1 MNNNTL
7 LFKLQHKILICLLI
21 VTGVTHALALGQ
33 VKKQEHTDSI
43 EYYNKLVLQYRYK
56 NPDSATFYAN
66 LGLAM
71 ARKQHN
77 YAGEAKM
84 LNQLGMIDDNVGD
97 FESSRKKYLSA
108 YSLYKKIND
117 TKGMATENIRL
128 GVVEMRKG
136 VYDRSIDYFLQALQ
150 LSQRNGNKLGQME
163 GYITLGEAFAGQK
176 KYDRAI
182 EYYRIAEKLNQQIP
196 FSNLSLNLYN
206 DIAIAYRETGRLKEA
221 IPYLVKGIQNS
232 DVPQYQGLN
241 ITLIN
246 TLASVY
252 AKAGDTTSSIKLQ
265 KSALEKAKK
274 INNYIR
280 QIQILTGLATTYQKS
295 NLSQSLYY
303 WQQAFTLSS
312 SRKAYKEQ
320 IDELNAMADIYNKQ
334 KNYKAAYE
342 ARNKQYKIADEFF
355 YKKMSKQIISLQNAY
370 ELNQYKVREQQFRF
384 EENRRILRQR
394 VSYGVIITVLIILG
408 IVMFYYYRMRKLNL
422 MLHHIN
428 DELQE
433 LNTVKDKLFS
443 ILGHDLRSPFVSVIN
458 MVEIIDDDELEPE
471 QRKALLNQLQKTT
484 KVSLETLDNL
494 LRWGQKQIK
503 GTPIHP
509 SEFNA
514 RLVISKVTDFLLD
527 VSANKHITIENQ
539 VNEHTDIYADAD
551 HFEFIIRNLVS
562 NAIKFSNVNG
572 KVVITAEQ
580 KNGEVAVTV
589 RDNGVGIAPEKLAD
603 ILDSTNVSTRG
614 TSNEKG
620 TGLGLLLC
628 KEFAELN
635 GGRITVESK
644 VGEGSAFTVILKE
657 NKPF

>member
-7 LFKLQHKILICLLI
+7 LFKLQHKVLVSLFILTAISYAAVLGQSKK
-21 VTGVTHALALGQ
+21 GVTI
-33 VKKQEHTDSI
+33 DSI
-43 EYYNKLVLQYRYK
+43 EYYNKLVLQHRYK
-56 NPDSATFYAN
+56 NPDSATFFAR

-71 ARKQHN
+71 AHSKHN
-77 YAGEAKM
+77 DAGEAKM

-97 FESSRKKYLSA
+97 FESSRIKYLKA

-136 VYDRSIDYFLQALQ
+136 LYDRSIDYFLQALQ
-150 LSQRNGNKLGQME
+150 LSQRNGNKFGQME

-182 EYYRIAEKLNQQIP
+182 EYYHIAEKLNQQIP

-206 DIAIAYRETGRLKEA
+206 DIAIAYRETGRLKDA
-221 IPYLVKGIQNS
+221 IPYLLKGIKKS
-232 DVPQYQGLN
+232 DIPQYQGLN

-252 AKAGDTTSSIKLQ
+252 AKAGDTTNSIRLQ
-265 KSALEKAKK
+265 KSALVKARK
-274 INNYIR
+274 INNYLR
-280 QIQILTGLATTYQKS
+280 QIQILTGLATTYQRI
-295 NLSQSLYY
+295 NLTQSLHY
-303 WQQAFTLSS
+303 WQQAFILSE
-312 SRKAYKEQ
+312 SRMAYKEQ
-320 IDELNAMADIYNKQ
+320 IDALNAMANIYSKQ

-342 ARNKQYKIADEFF
+342 TRDRQYKIADEFF

-384 EENRRILRQR
+384 EENRRILKQR
-394 VSYGVIITVLIILG
+394 ISYGIIITVLVVLA
-408 IVMFYYYRMRKLNL
+408 IVIFYYFRMRKLNL
-422 MLHHIN
+422 MLRNIN
-428 DELQE
+428 NELKQ
-433 LNTVKDKLFS
+433 LNSVKDKLFS

-458 MVEIIDDDELEPE
+458 MLEIIDDDELEPG
-471 QRKALLNQLQKTT
+471 QRKALFNQLQKTT
-484 KVSLETLDNL
+484 RVSLETLDNL

-503 GTPIHP
+503 GTPIYP
-509 SEFNA
+509 SAFKA
-514 RLVISKVTDFLLD
+514 RLVINNVTEFLND
-527 VSANKHITIENQ
+527 VAVNKHTIIENQ
-539 VNEHTDIYADAD
+539 VSEQIGIYADAD

-589 RDNGVGIAPEKLAD
+589 KDNGVGIAPEKLAD
-603 ILDSTNVSTRG
+603 ILDSTNISTRG
-614 TSNEKG
+614 TNNEKG

-635 GGRITVESK
+635 GGRISVESK
-644 VGEGSAFTVILKE
+644 VGEGSAFTITLKE
-657 NKPF
+657 NKPL